1 MSWSPFFSLVRLIGD
16 SLFNYVGPKINHPRI
31 LFTREFN
38 SQKSNAEKF
47 DDIVKIAT
55 THTDEMIGDA
65 QTTVIKDIRHYADNF
80 AISLWGDILYGN
92 PDNHVSGLVLRTSD
106 RMLHMSGSP
115 WPNIWYYFQLCL
127 CLVRRG
133 QPTHSEGKLRT
144 KMDQIVTENI
154 TKMEE
159 FERSNPDAPLKTMRN
174 FSVMSGG
181 GKTGPLSQIAI
192 DFANLNIFGSSLLNT
207 QTTQA
212 NRSQVVTIAS
222 AQSLLGRL
230 SSLTGTL
237 KA

>member
-38 SQKSNAEKF
+38 STKSNAEKF

-55 THTDEMIGDA
+55 AHTDNLIGDA
-65 QTTVIKDIRHYADNF
+65 QTAVINDIRHSADNF

-92 PDNHVSGLVLRTSD
+92 PGNHISGLVLNTSD
-106 RMLHMSGSP
+106 KMLHMSGSP
-115 WPNIWYYFQLCL
+115 WPNIWYFLQLCVR
-127 CLVRRG
+127 LVRRG
-133 QPTHSEGKLRT
+133 EPTRSEAKLRT
-144 KMDQIVTENI
+144 KMDQIVAENI

-159 FERSNPDAPLKTMRN
+159 FEQSNPDAPLKTMRN

-192 DFANLNIFGSSLLNT
+192 DFANLNIFGSYPPNA

-212 NRSQVVTIAS
+212 NRS
-222 AQSLLGRL
+222 
-230 SSLTGTL
+230 
-237 KA
+237 